1 MKFTLSIN
9 MERTS
14 PAVDMREVARHTLEM
29 VQMAEEGG
37 FDIVWVGEH
46 YTIEPTISPAPFQL
60 LAHFAAHTST
70 VRLGTACVVAPYW
83 HPIKLAGEAAMF
95 DLLSGGRL
103 ELGIGRGAY
112 QWEFDRLAGGIPQQR
127 GVAYM
132 KELLPAL
139 KGLWQGD
146 YEHQG
151 EYWSFPMATSVPKP
165 LQKPHP
171 RIWIAARDPGTYDWA
186 VANGFSIHSWP
197 ITRPFAELETYL
209 GRFEAA
215 LQKSPGT
222 KRPQFMTMRHTA
234 IYDRPDGWEIPVKT
248 VIERS
253 GVFESLFRNLGGVR
267 NGFPEP
273 VDVASLGHREEYTA
287 ENLRHNLL
295 FGRPD
300 EAIAKLK
307 RYEAVGVDYF
317 CYFASYGLPMDY
329 QKRSLEL
336 FTREVIPEFA
346 RRTRSST
353 PQTVAE

>member
-14 PAVDMREVARHTLEM
+14 PAVDMRDVARHTLEM
-29 VQMAEEGG
+29 AQMAEVGG

-60 LAHFAAHTST
+60 LAHLAAHTST

-146 YEHQG
+146 YEHKG
-151 EYWSFPMATSVPKP
+151 EYWSFPTATSVPKP

-171 RIWIAARDPGTYDWA
+171 RESGSR
-186 VANGFSIHSWP
+186 
-197 ITRPFAELETYL
+197 R
-209 GRFEAA
+209 
-215 LQKSPGT
+215 
-222 KRPQFMTMRHTA
+222 A
-234 IYDRPDGWEIPVKT
+234 ILAPMIGP
-248 VIERS
+248 S
-253 GVFESLFRNLGGVR
+253 
-267 NGFPEP
+267 
-273 VDVASLGHREEYTA
+273 
-287 ENLRHNLL
+287 
-295 FGRPD
+295 
-300 EAIAKLK
+300 
-307 RYEAVGVDYF
+307 
-317 CYFASYGLPMDY
+317 PMDAASIPG
-329 QKRSLEL
+329 RSPDLS
-336 FTREVIPEFA
+336 RNSRPISA
-346 RRTRSST
+346 ASKT
-353 PQTVAE
+353 PSGKALAPNVPTS